1 MGRCL
6 EQGGAKTK
14 MGMDAWGRVWGCGL
28 LIWSRGGGSRRPAAV
43 GLEDVGFTKSK
54 GNREGKRW
62 GGDAASWRLSF
73 MIEKNGAARG
83 GARQRPE
90 IKRRRRLHREEG
102 DKEPAGL
109 RWAILAS

>member
-1 MGRCL
+1 MGESL
-6 EQGGAKTK
+6 
-14 MGMDAWGRVWGCGL
+14 GL
-28 LIWSRGGGSRRPAAV
+28 WSPYMEPGWRESAERSRRPVAV

-109 RWAILAS
+109 RWAISAS